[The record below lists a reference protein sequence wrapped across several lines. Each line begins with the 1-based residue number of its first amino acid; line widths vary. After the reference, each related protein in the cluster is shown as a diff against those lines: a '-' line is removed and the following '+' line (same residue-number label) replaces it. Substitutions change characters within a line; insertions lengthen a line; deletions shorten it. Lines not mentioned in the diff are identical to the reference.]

1 VDSAIGRGGFRRPV
15 TRSRGRVPALV
26 VVAVTSLWLLAAVS
40 IVDAHGGVATLQLGS
55 ERVNPGGTLELLG
68 DMTAE
73 GPVDIGIVAG
83 AGGEPMQLGTATA
96 DETGHFLVYMTV
108 PSDLPVGSYVVRAR
122 SASDEASAPLSV
134 VGHPLTGDDGQLPG
148 QDEALA
154 GVPTSPPFA
163 SVVPDRLAP
172 RPPAPSA
179 SAMDIVVPLAVGL
192 VVALGLGAF
201 VRLRA
206 RRT

>member
-1 VDSAIGRGGFRRPV
+1 VDTAIGRGGFRRPV
-15 TRSRGRVPALV
+15 TGFRDRSAALAAV
-26 VVAVTSLWLLAAVS
+26 VIASLWLLASVS
-40 IVDAHGGVATLQLGS
+40 IVDAHGGVPTLQLGS

-83 AGGEPMQLGTATA
+83 AGGEPRQLGTATA
-96 DETGHFLVYMTV
+96 DETGHFLVYMSV

-122 SASDEASAPLSV
+122 SASDEASAPVSV
-134 VGHPLTGDDGQLPG
+134 VGVPLTGDDGQLPG

-154 GVPTSPPFA
+154 GVPTSPPIA
-163 SVVPDRLAP
+163 SAVPDRLAP
-172 RPPAPSA
+172 RPPTPSA
-179 SAMDIVVPLAVGL
+179 GPIDVVVPLAVGL
-192 VVALGLGAF
+192 VVALGLGAL